1 MATFDVAYIKE
12 QGQDVIIVVVSPAVG
27 NLSLP
32 GQHKIHDSLQ
42 AAATSAGLAGTV
54 ALVWDPSSGQMGFLA
69 PAEWNDYFQNL
80 SLETV
85 SAKVNRKLTVSG

>member
-32 GQHKIHDSLQ
+32 GNTKSTTRPKPPQLLQDS
-42 AAATSAGLAGTV
+42 
-54 ALVWDPSSGQMGFLA
+54 
-69 PAEWNDYFQNL
+69 PAQ
-80 SLETV
+80 S
-85 SAKVNRKLTVSG
+85 R